1 MKKSVNLYNLFFIFG
16 LSFLIISL
24 TGSNTF
30 KNNYKISKSVI
41 SELSLK
47 PADEKI
53 LVWIEFT
60 DKGQNFSS
68 MISRP
73 ETFLTQKSID
83 RRKKVKPS
91 NALVDYTD
99 IPLNQNYVEQLSSSG
114 IDIKN
119 RSKWFNR
126 VSCYASRIQIEQI
139 CDNEFVNRIELV
151 RKFKKDPNDIEFT
164 RSPLVSESDNNNS
177 QNNVAYQLNYGSS
190 LTQMNMINAPMA
202 HDSGYYGQGILVAN
216 FDAGFDNLSHPVFD
230 SIKARGLRTYD
241 FVNHDTI
248 VADQSGQMG
257 QGWHGTMTLSL
268 VAGYKPGSLIS
279 PAFRSKYILA
289 KTENTDSETPL
300 EEDNWLAAAEWA
312 DSLGADIITSS
323 LGYLTMDN
331 GSSHSYNW
339 TWMNGDSCLITIGA
353 DLAVNKGILICNSA
367 GNEGSHVSHNTIIAP
382 ADGDSVI
389 CVGSVNSPSKNRSSF
404 SSVGLSVD
412 GRIKP
417 DICAMGSGNY
427 VAATGE
433 GNTGY
438 TSGSGTSFSCPMTAG
453 ACAIILS
460 ANPNL
465 TPRQVWQIL
474 ISTADSSSAPSR
486 YRGWGLINT
495 WEAVKMARE
504 KTLNLTMLIEGLY
517 NGNTDQMV
525 SDTVTIYLRNNSSP
539 YAVSDSSTAVL
550 NASGQGT
557 FTFSNTIGG
566 SGYYLQ
572 TSHRSALETWS
583 KTPQSFNSNGDLNY
597 NFTTDS
603 AKAFGNNLHKENV
616 KWTLYNGDI
625 DRNGIIELSD
635 VIAVYN
641 DASNFAT
648 GYVSTDLNGD
658 DLTDLIDI
666 LVDYNNSKN
675 FVSVIKP

>member
-1 MKKSVNLYNLFFIFG
+1 MKKPVNLNKLIFICTI
-16 LSFLIISL
+16 SFLIISL

-30 KNNYKISKSVI
+30 NNNYKISKSVI
-41 SELSLK
+41 NELSVK
-47 PADEKI
+47 PSGEKI

-60 DKGQNFSS
+60 DKGLNLSS
-68 MISRP
+68 MLSRP
-73 ETFLTQKSID
+73 ETFLTQKAID
-83 RRKKVKPS
+83 RRKKVKPM

-99 IPLNQNYVEQLSSSG
+99 IPLNQSYVEDLASSG
-114 IDIKN
+114 IEIKN

-126 VSCYASRIQIEQI
+126 VSCYASRIQIEQM
-139 CDNEFVNRIELV
+139 CDNDFVNRIELV
-151 RKFKKDPNDIEFT
+151 RKFKKDPNDIEFN
-164 RSPLVSESDNNNS
+164 RSQELQESDNNGS
-177 QNNVAYQLNYGSS
+177 QNNVAYQLNYGTS
-190 LTQMNMINAPMA
+190 LTQMEMINAPMA

-241 FVNHDTI
+241 FVNHDTV
-248 VADQSGQMG
+248 VADEFGQMG

-268 VAGYKPGSLIS
+268 IAGYRPGSLIS
-279 PAFRSKYILA
+279 PAFRSQYILA

-323 LGYLTMDN
+323 LGYLTMDF
-331 GSSHSYNW
+331 GSSHSYDW

-367 GNEGSHVSHNTIIAP
+367 GNEGSNASHNTIIAP
-382 ADGDSVI
+382 SDGDSVI
-389 CVGSVNSPSKNRSSF
+389 CVGSVNSPSKSRSSF

-417 DICAMGSGNY
+417 DVCAMGSGNKI
-427 VAATGE
+427 AATGE

-438 TSGSGTSFSCPMTAG
+438 SSGSGTSFSCPMTAG

-474 ISTADSSSAPSR
+474 ITTADSASAPSR

-495 WEAVKMARE
+495 WEAVKMA
-504 KTLNLTMLIEGLY
+504 KTKSLDLTLLIEGLY
-517 NGNTDQMV
+517 NSVTDQMV
-525 SDTVTIYLRNNSSP
+525 SDTAKVFLRSNLSP
-539 YAVSDSSTAVL
+539 YAIADSSAAVL
-550 NASGQGT
+550 NSSGQAT
-557 FTFSNTIGG
+557 FMFSNLLTG
-566 SGYYLQ
+566 SGYFIQ
-572 TSHRSALETWS
+572 TSHRSGVETWS
-583 KTPQSFNSNGDLNY
+583 KTAQSFNSNGLMIY

-603 AKAFGNNLHKENV
+603 AKAYGNNLHKENL
-616 KWTLYNGDI
+616 KWTIYNGDVI
-625 DRNGIIELSD
+625 KNGVVELSD

-641 DASNFAT
+641 DASNFVT
-648 GYVSTDLNGD
+648 GYVNTDLNGD
-658 DLTDLIDI
+658 DLSDLIDV
-666 LVDYNNSKN
+666 LLDYNNSKN

>member
-1 MKKSVNLYNLFFIFG
+1 MKKPLNLNKLLFICT
-16 LSFLIISL
+16 LSFLMISL
-24 TGSNTF
+24 TGSYTF
-30 KNNYKISKSVI
+30 NSNYKISKSVI
-41 SELSLK
+41 SELSSK
-47 PADEKI
+47 PAGEKI

-60 DKGQNFSS
+60 DKGQNYNSL
-68 MISRP
+68 ISRP
-73 ETFLTQKSID
+73 ETFLTKKAID
-83 RRKKVKPS
+83 RRKKVKPV

-99 IPLNQNYVEQLSSSG
+99 IPLNQNYVEDLASSG
-114 IDIKN
+114 IEIKN

-126 VSCYASRIQIEQI
+126 VSCYASRIQIEQM
-139 CDNEFVNRIELV
+139 CDNDFVNRVELV
-151 RKFKKDPNDIEFT
+151 RKFKKDPNDVEFT
-164 RSPLVSESDNNNS
+164 QTPYVTDSDNNNS
-177 QNNVAYQLNYGSS
+177 QNNVAYQLNYGTS
-190 LTQMNMINAPMA
+190 LTQMEMINAPMA

-241 FVNHDTI
+241 FVNHDTV
-248 VADQSGQMG
+248 VADEFGQMG

-268 VAGYKPGSLIS
+268 IAGYRPGSLIS
-279 PAFRSKYILA
+279 PAFRSQYILA

-323 LGYLTMDN
+323 LGYLTMDF
-331 GSSHSYNW
+331 GSDYSYDW

-367 GNEGSHVSHNTIIAP
+367 GNEGSHATRNTIIAP

-389 CVGSVNSPSKNRSSF
+389 CVGSVNSPSKSRSSF

-417 DICAMGSGNY
+417 DVCAMGSNNKI
-427 VAATGE
+427 AATGE

-438 TSGSGTSFSCPMTAG
+438 SSGSGTSFSCPMTAG

-460 ANPNL
+460 ANPDL

-474 ISTADSSSAPSR
+474 ITTADSASAPSR

-504 KTLNLTMLIEGLY
+504 KTLDLTLFIEGLY
-517 NGNTDQMV
+517 NPNSDQMV
-525 SDTVTIYLRNNSSP
+525 SDTVKIYLRNNSSP
-539 YAVSDSSTAVL
+539 YALIDSSKALL
-550 NASGQGT
+550 NSAGQGT
-557 FTFSNTIGG
+557 FIFSNTIGG
-566 SGYYLQ
+566 SGYYIQ

-583 KTPQSFNSNGDLNY
+583 KNTQSFNANGDLSY

-603 AKAFGNNLHKENV
+603 AKAYGNNLLKENL
-616 KWTLYNGDI
+616 KWTVYNGDVVK
-625 DRNGIIELSD
+625 NGIVELSD
-635 VIAVYN
+635 VLAVYN
-641 DASNFAT
+641 DASDFVT
-648 GYVSTDLNGD
+648 GYVNTDLNGD
-658 DLTDLIDI
+658 DLIDLVDI
-666 LVDYNNSKN
+666 LLVYNNSKN
-675 FVSVIKP
+675 FVSTMKP

>member
-1 MKKSVNLYNLFFIFG
+1 MKNPVNLNKLIFIFTI
-16 LSFLIISL
+16 SFFIISL

-30 KNNYKISKSVI
+30 NSNYKISKSVI
-41 SELSLK
+41 NELSFK
-47 PADEKI
+47 PSGEKI

-60 DKGQNFSS
+60 DKGQNYSS
-68 MISRP
+68 LISRP
-73 ETFLTQKSID
+73 ETFLTKKAID
-83 RRKKVKPS
+83 RRKKVKPA

-99 IPLNQNYVEQLSSSG
+99 IPLNQNYVEELRASG
-114 IDIKN
+114 IEIKN

-126 VSCYASRIQIEQI
+126 VSCYASRIQIEQM
-139 CDNEFVNRIELV
+139 CDNDFVNRVELV

-164 RSPLVSESDNNNS
+164 RSPSISESDNNGS
-177 QNNVAYQLNYGSS
+177 QNNVAYQLNYGTS
-190 LTQMNMINAPMA
+190 LTQMEMINAPMA
-202 HDSGYYGQGILVAN
+202 HDSGYYGQGVLIAL
-216 FDAGFDNLSHPVFD
+216 FDAGVDNLSHPCFD
-230 SIKARGLRTYD
+230 SLRARGLRTYD

-248 VADQSGQMG
+248 VGDQFGQMG

-268 VAGYKPGSLIS
+268 VGGYRPGSIIS
-279 PAFRSKYILA
+279 PAFRSKYLIA

-323 LGYLTMDN
+323 LGYLTMDF
-331 GSSHSYNW
+331 GSDHSYDW

-353 DLAVNKGILICNSA
+353 DLAVNKGLLICNSA
-367 GNEGSHVSHNTIIAP
+367 GNEGSHPTHNTIIAP

-389 CVGSVNSPSKNRSSF
+389 SVGSVNSPSKNRSSF
-404 SSVGLSVD
+404 SSVGLTTD

-417 DICAMGSGNY
+417 DVCAMGSGNKI
-427 VAATGE
+427 AQTGE

-438 TSGSGTSFSCPMTAG
+438 SSGSGTSFSCPMTAG

-474 ISTADSSSAPSR
+474 ITTADSASAPSR

-504 KTLNLTMLIEGLY
+504 KTLDLTLLIEGLY
-517 NGNTDQMV
+517 NPNTDQMV
-525 SDTVTIYLRNNSSP
+525 SDTVTVYLRNNTSP
-539 YAVSDSSTAVL
+539 YAVVDSSTAL
-550 NASGQGT
+550 INSAGQGT

-583 KTPQSFNSNGDLNY
+583 KSPQSFNANGDLNY

-603 AKAFGNNLHKENV
+603 AKAFGNNLLKENL
-616 KWTLYNGDI
+616 KWTVYNGDVI
-625 DRNGIIELSD
+625 ENGIIELSD
-635 VIAVYN
+635 VLAVYN
-641 DASNFAT
+641 DASSFVT
-648 GYVSTDLNGD
+648 GYVDTDLNGD
-658 DLTDLIDI
+658 DLIDLIDI
-666 LVDYNNSKN
+666 LIVYNNSKN
-675 FVSVIKP
+675 FVSVMKP

>member
-1 MKKSVNLYNLFFIFG
+1 M
-16 LSFLIISL
+16 
-24 TGSNTF
+24 
-30 KNNYKISKSVI
+30 
-41 SELSLK
+41 E
-47 PADEKI
+47 
-53 LVWIEFT
+53 
-60 DKGQNFSS
+60 
-68 MISRP
+68 
-73 ETFLTQKSID
+73 
-83 RRKKVKPS
+83 
-91 NALVDYTD
+91 
-99 IPLNQNYVEQLSSSG
+99 
-114 IDIKN
+114 
-119 RSKWFNR
+119 
-126 VSCYASRIQIEQI
+126 
-139 CDNEFVNRIELV
+139 
-151 RKFKKDPNDIEFT
+151 
-164 RSPLVSESDNNNS
+164 
-177 QNNVAYQLNYGSS
+177 
-190 LTQMNMINAPMA
+190 MINAPMA

-241 FVNHDTI
+241 FVNHDTV
-248 VADQSGQMG
+248 VADEFGQMG

-268 VAGYKPGSLIS
+268 IAGYRPGSLIS
-279 PAFRSKYILA
+279 PAFRSQYILA

-323 LGYLTMDN
+323 LGYLTMDF
-331 GSSHSYNW
+331 GSDYSYDW

-367 GNEGSHVSHNTIIAP
+367 GNEGSHATRNTIIAP

-389 CVGSVNSPSKNRSSF
+389 CVGSVNSPSKSRSSF

-417 DICAMGSGNY
+417 DVCAMGSGNKI
-427 VAATGE
+427 AQTGE

-438 TSGSGTSFSCPMTAG
+438 SSGSGTSFSCPMTAG

-460 ANPNL
+460 ANPDL

-474 ISTADSSSAPSR
+474 ITTADSASAPSR

-517 NGNTDQMV
+517 NSGTDQMV
-525 SDTVTIYLRNNSSP
+525 SDTVTVYLRNNSSP
-539 YAVSDSSTAVL
+539 YALVDSSKALL
-550 NASGQGT
+550 NSDGQGT

-583 KTPQSFNSNGDLNY
+583 KNPQSFNANGDLSY

-603 AKAFGNNLHKENV
+603 AKAYGNNLLKENL
-616 KWTLYNGDI
+616 KWTVYNGDVI
-625 DRNGIIELSD
+625 KNGIVELSD
-635 VIAVYN
+635 VLAVYN
-641 DASNFAT
+641 DASDFVT
-648 GYVSTDLNGD
+648 GYVNTDLNGD
-658 DLTDLIDI
+658 DLIDLVDI
-666 LVDYNNSKN
+666 LLVYNNSKN
-675 FVSVIKP
+675 FVSTMKP

>member
-1 MKKSVNLYNLFFIFG
+1 MKNPVNLNKLIFIFTI
-16 LSFLIISL
+16 SFLIISL

-30 KNNYKISKSVI
+30 NSNYKISKSVI
-41 SELSLK
+41 NELSFK
-47 PADEKI
+47 PSGEKI

-60 DKGQNFSS
+60 DKGQNYSS
-68 MISRP
+68 LISRP
-73 ETFLTQKSID
+73 ETFLTKKAID
-83 RRKKVKPS
+83 RRKKVKPA

-99 IPLNQNYVEQLSSSG
+99 IPLNQNYVEELRASG
-114 IDIKN
+114 IEIKN

-126 VSCYASRIQIEQI
+126 VSCYASRIQIEQM
-139 CDNEFVNRIELV
+139 CDNDFVNRVELV

-164 RSPLVSESDNNNS
+164 RSPYVSESDNNGS
-177 QNNVAYQLNYGSS
+177 QNNVAYQLNYGTS
-190 LTQMNMINAPMA
+190 LTQMEMINAPMA
-202 HDSGYYGQGILVAN
+202 HDSGYYGQGVLIAL
-216 FDAGFDNLSHPVFD
+216 FDAGVDNLSHPCFD
-230 SIKARGLRTYD
+230 SLRARGLRTYD

-248 VADQSGQMG
+248 VGDQFGQMG

-268 VAGYKPGSLIS
+268 VGGYRPGSIIS
-279 PAFRSKYILA
+279 PAFRSKYLIA

-323 LGYLTMDN
+323 LGYLTMDF
-331 GSSHSYNW
+331 GSDHSYDW

-353 DLAVNKGILICNSA
+353 DLAVNKGLLICNSA
-367 GNEGSHVSHNTIIAP
+367 GNEGSHPTHNTIIAP

-389 CVGSVNSPSKNRSSF
+389 SVGSVNSPSKNRSSF
-404 SSVGLSVD
+404 SSVGLTTD

-417 DICAMGSGNY
+417 DVCAMGSGNKI
-427 VAATGE
+427 AQTGE

-438 TSGSGTSFSCPMTAG
+438 SSGSGTSFSCPMTAG

-474 ISTADSSSAPSR
+474 ITTADSASAPSR

-504 KTLNLTMLIEGLY
+504 KTLDLTLLIEGLY
-517 NGNTDQMV
+517 NPNTDQMV
-525 SDTVTIYLRNNSSP
+525 SDTVTVYLRNNTSP
-539 YAVSDSSTAVL
+539 YAVVDSSTAL
-550 NASGQGT
+550 INSAGQGT

-583 KTPQSFNSNGDLNY
+583 KSPQSFNANGDLNY

-603 AKAFGNNLHKENV
+603 AKAFGNNLLKENL
-616 KWTLYNGDI
+616 KWTVYNGDVI
-625 DRNGIIELSD
+625 ENGIIELSD
-635 VIAVYN
+635 VLAVYN
-641 DASNFAT
+641 DASSFVT
-648 GYVSTDLNGD
+648 GYVDTDLNGD
-658 DLTDLIDI
+658 DLIDLIDI
-666 LVDYNNSKN
+666 LIVYNNSKN
-675 FVSVIKP
+675 FVSVMKP